1 MEPQL
6 SALTDDVVDR
16 LYNISGAAPEAH
28 PVFLWLVGTPGA
40 GKSTGHAK
48 AIAEGLLPAGN
59 YATINLDTLL
69 ESLLPF
75 RAASSM
81 GYYVKRALPEVEA
94 KFSSISAYGTRKEN
108 LGLFKW
114 YDTARA
120 DLVKHHPTIVKKL
133 NSVRAQF
140 EPLRDR
146 EAEAKLI
153 DLNDTALA
161 RAIRRS
167 VPIVYETTLSLN
179 KSGTVT
185 KVDDLMKFLKKE
197 GPQYRVVFYMVYG
210 AHDEVAAR
218 IEARQ
223 EYGMPYEEMPFYRYV
238 SVKPETVAEMTAKM
252 SDAFAAVQ
260 KKYGKHGIVFEKW
273 NNRLDPARLPRE
285 REFNAPSY
293 LNRIVSAYGLLDSNW
308 KVSTPRSTN
317 SLRYSTPSSERRRRR
332 TSSNSLRYSTPTSE
346 RRRSTRKKR
355 SQS

>member
-16 LYNISGAAPEAH
+16 LYNISGATPDAH

-81 GYYVKRALPEVEA
+81 GYYVKRALPDAEA

-114 YDTARA
+114 YDTSRA
-120 DLVKHHPTIVKKL
+120 DLAERNSDAVKAL
-133 NSVRAQF
+133 NSIREQF
-140 EPLRDR
+140 ESLRDR
-146 EAEAKLI
+146 EADAKLT
-153 DLNDTALA
+153 DLNEAALA

-210 AHDEVAAR
+210 SYDEVSAR

-238 SVKPETVAEMTAKM
+238 SAKPETVAEMTAKM
-252 SDAFAAVQ
+252 SDAFAAMH

-273 NNRLDPARLPRE
+273 NNRLDPARLPAE
-285 REFNAPSY
+285 REFSAPNY
-293 LNRIVSAYGLLDSNW
+293 LARIVSAYAPLD
-308 KVSTPRSTN
+308 
-317 SLRYSTPSSERRRRR
+317 LRVSTPSSERRRRTGRR
-332 TSSNSLRYSTPTSE
+332 TSSNSLRYSTPSSE
-346 RRRSTRKKR
+346 RHRRRSTRKR
-355 SQS
+355 SH